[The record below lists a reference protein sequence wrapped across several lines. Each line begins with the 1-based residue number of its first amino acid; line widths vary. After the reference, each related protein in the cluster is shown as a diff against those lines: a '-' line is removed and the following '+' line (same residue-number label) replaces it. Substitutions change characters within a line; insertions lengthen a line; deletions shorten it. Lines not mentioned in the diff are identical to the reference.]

1 MNGYLQAVSKNFHTM
16 PWAYKV
22 LFFVVMLSLCLR
34 FFRRKP
40 QKKRQQVAQWTNA
53 DYRKRI
59 LDSFPDN
66 AKYDYTHLFESIDEI
81 FNIAYRYQNSLE
93 TQKADDADF
102 IQQFSFI

>member
-40 QKKRQQVAQWTNA
+40 QKKRQQVAQEQVRSMW
-53 DYRKRI
+53 
-59 LDSFPDN
+59 L
-66 AKYDYTHLFESIDEI
+66 
-81 FNIAYRYQNSLE
+81 
-93 TQKADDADF
+93 
-102 IQQFSFI
+102 